1 MYLIRPASSTI
12 NNPLIRTISSLVPG
26 NILQG
31 AQWNYRILNL
41 VKGDSTH
48 ISTVFKAEVIPRD
61 DSRNVPEGPQWA
73 FIKGASPDDK
83 IAMKNMDREIRT
95 YSLPGVASSHCVI
108 LEDSKYVNTDY
119 KSANILLSGTGSDSI
134 TAKVGDLGLVVPA
147 GELLNAQPYAMRAPE
162 VFLGEACAG
171 PSQVWAVAAMLLCWI
186 KTGVLGMWDSPH
198 PLLNMPWSMAKI
210 KRLFPNWKIPT
221 PDEVNGHFL
230 KASLNIAVNLGK
242 CVPELQAILP
252 FDKETKTMEM
262 PNQLRDLLRFMLVHD
277 PGKRPSAS
285 SVLASRELRAFENLM
300 GA

>member
-1 MYLIRPASSTI
+1 SRSPPS
-12 NNPLIRTISSLVPG
+12 PLDR
-26 NILQG
+26 
-31 AQWNYRILNL
+31 ALNQL
-41 VKGDSTH
+41 VKGFRLTIQGTILLAKENKELRAANEKQKQKRTRSRRQIPTEEGLSVQEASAL
-48 ISTVFKAEVIPRD
+48 IMQQQEATEAPLPGPGIPRE
-61 DSRNVPEGPQWA
+61 SAIQP
-73 FIKGASPDDK
+73 
-83 IAMKNMDREIRT
+83 
-95 YSLPGVASSHCVI
+95 H
-108 LEDSKYVNTDY
+108 Y